1 MNPLLIGPIA
11 DLLKT
16 IIGKIWPDPAKQQE
30 AATELLRM
38 QQAGEL
44 AELQATITL
53 ATAQTDINKVE
64 AASSNI
70 FVAGWRPAA
79 GWVCVI
85 GLLYSFLLQPFLSW
99 VGFIFKIAG
108 PPIIDD
114 TVVLTLL
121 GTLLGVGTLRTV
133 DKIKGVASK

>member
-30 AATELLRM
+30 AATELLKM

-44 AELQATITL
+44 ADLQAQITL

-64 AASSNI
+64 AASPNL
-70 FVAGWRPAA
+70 FVSAWRPAA
-79 GWVCVI
+79 GWVCVV
-85 GLLYSFLLQPFLSW
+85 GLGYSFLLQPTLAW
-99 VGFIFKIAG
+99 LGFVFKIAG
-108 PPIIDD
+108 PPVLDD
-114 TVVLTLL
+114 TVLLSLL
-121 GTLLGVGTLRTV
+121 GSLLGVGTLRTV
-133 DKIKGVASK
+133 DKIKGVAT